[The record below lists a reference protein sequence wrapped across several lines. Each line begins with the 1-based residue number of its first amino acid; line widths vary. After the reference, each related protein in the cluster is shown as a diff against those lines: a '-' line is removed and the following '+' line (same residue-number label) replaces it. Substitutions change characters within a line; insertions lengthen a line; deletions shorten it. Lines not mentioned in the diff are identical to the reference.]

1 MLEQIMK
8 YGLWLIGCCCLLAIP
23 NVLVQESNLAFYG
36 FLLCACVWTILFTAN
51 IMSKTKGSIYY
62 TPSSLLLF
70 TILILSLSST
80 VLHHRATYV
89 MLILWIIIG
98 IYYQS
103 VRQWFAQHKET
114 AVIVCCNVLL
124 LCLFLELLLGYYQW
138 IEVLLNNTSLSGV
151 RGTFDNAAGLVAAT
165 VILYACLLTL
175 RSAVTGNRT
184 KTITLNLITWSAV
197 GLIIAI
203 QSRIGLLAIIGCYWA
218 HQKWTLS
225 FLRKK
230 GIRRYLFIFSAII
243 GGLALYFIK
252 KDSADGRILIYRCTM
267 ELFTKS
273 PFTGLG
279 YGGFKAAYMQEQ
291 AAFFQTHP
299 DSPFNRL
306 ADNIYTPMNE
316 YLRFLVEYGIVTSAF
331 LFLLVFYAWNMC
343 RKSNNKVDNAVH
355 NLLTGIFILSLCSY
369 PITYPFVLWTVLT
382 AVAWTFRNEKPL
394 ILIQSTLLRT
404 FSLWGRALAT
414 GLAFLL
420 TCRSLHFDMQ
430 WSKAFSTL
438 QQGKACHAI
447 TMYESLYPEMSEN
460 PAFLYNYA
468 VFCNEMQRY
477 ARSDSLLNAYK
488 KYGYDTNVLLLEA
501 NNAMEREDYSRAE
514 SCLMNAHNCI
524 PNRFIP
530 LFYLM
535 RLYRTTDNEEQA
547 KKIALQIIRQ
557 PIKVPSEEVNWIRE
571 EARYY
576 FQ

>member
-1 MLEQIMK
+1 MSEQIVK

-36 FLLCACVWTILFTAN
+36 FLLCACAWTILFTAN
-51 IMSKTKGSIYY
+51 TINKTKRSIYY

-70 TILILSLSST
+70 AILILSLSST
-80 VLHHRATYV
+80 VLHHRTTYA
-89 MLILWIIIG
+89 MLALWVIIG

-103 VRQWFAQHKET
+103 VRQWFAQHKEA
-114 AVIVCCNVLL
+114 AVMVCCNVLL
-124 LCLFLELLLGYYQW
+124 ICLFLELLLGYYQW
-138 IEVLLNNTSLSGV
+138 TEVVLGHASLPDV
-151 RGTFDNAAGLVAAT
+151 RGTFDNAAGLVAAI

-175 RSAVTGNRT
+175 KSAATGNRT
-184 KTITLNLITWSAV
+184 KTIILNLITWSAV
-197 GLIIAI
+197 GLVIAI

-218 HQKWTLS
+218 SQKWTLS

-230 GIRRYLFIFSAII
+230 GVRCLFILSVII
-243 GGLALYFIK
+243 GGLTLYFIK

-299 DSPFNRL
+299 DSPFKRL

-331 LFLLVFYAWNMC
+331 LFLLAFYAWNMC
-343 RKSNNKVDNAVH
+343 RKSNNKVDSAVH
-355 NLLTGIFILSLCSY
+355 NLLTGIFILSLCAY
-369 PITYPFVLWTVLT
+369 PVTYPFVLWTVLT
-382 AVAWTFRNEKPL
+382 AFAWAFRNEKPL
-394 ILIQSTLLRT
+394 VQIQSALLRT
-404 FSLWGRALAT
+404 LCLWGRVLTT

-430 WSKAFSTL
+430 WFKAFDTS
-438 QQGKACHAI
+438 QQGKIRQAMAI
-447 TMYESLYPEMSEN
+447 YESLYPEMSEN

-468 VFCNEMQRY
+468 VFSNEMQRY

-501 NNAMEREDYSRAE
+501 DNAMERADYSRAE
-514 SCLMNAHNCI
+514 SCLKNAHNCI
-524 PNRFIP
+524 PNRFVP

-535 RLYRTTDNEEQA
+535 RLYRTTGNEEQA
-547 KKIALQIIRQ
+547 KEIALKIIQQ

-571 EARYY
+571 EATSYL
-576 FQ
+576 Q